1 MKKVIAEFFVDEEIL
16 LDMYKEI
23 HDIDDFSDAL
33 NSEFGVMEEYGI
45 DCWDWKVIKEDKTE

>member
-1 MKKVIAEFFVDEEIL
+1 MKKVIAEFLVDEEL
-16 LDMYKEI
+16 LIDMYTEV

-45 DCWDWKVIKEDKTE
+45 TCLDWKVKKEEC